1 MNKEDLAELI
11 DAYADAKISKN
22 RYLCQEMIAKL
33 EETLSDLY
41 ARLDTSN
48 EDCGTMEE

>member
-22 RYLCQEMIAKL
+22 KFLCQEMINKL
-33 EETLSDLY
+33 EEALSDLY
-41 ARLDTSN
+41 ARLDTI
-48 EDCGTMEE
+48 EESATLDE